1 MAGTPAAP
9 VRKGEARQAAAT
21 AHAQEP
27 AEEAGRTRGQKL
39 RFDPLADLGVAG
51 PADAVAQLEAGNTH
65 TPLRDRNAVSNTDVM
80 IMASG
85 LLKSANLA
93 VFELGMWQS
102 LAGR

>member
-1 MAGTPAAP
+1 MSSTDLSAGVDIAT
-9 VRKGEARQAAAT
+9 QAQQLT
-21 AHAQEP
+21 ALLEQAS
-27 AEEAGRTRGQKL
+27 AAGRGDALSPALLQ
-39 RFDPLADLGVAG
+39 DLMA
-51 PADAVAQLEAGNTH
+51 ALCRTYVAQLEAGNTH

-80 IMASG
+80 IMASA

>member
-1 MAGTPAAP
+1 MSGADPTGRAVGPGAQAQQLAAVLERTSAEGRGDALSPAQFQDLMAAMC
-9 VRKGEARQAAAT
+9 
-21 AHAQEP
+21 
-27 AEEAGRTRGQKL
+27 RTY
-39 RFDPLADLGVAG
+39 
-51 PADAVAQLEAGNTH
+51 VAQLEAGHTH

-80 IMASG
+80 IMASA

>member
-1 MAGTPAAP
+1 MSVADVTTQ
-9 VRKGEARQAAAT
+9 ARELTATLEQAAAEQRGDT
-21 AHAQEP
+21 LSPAQFQDLM
-27 AEEAGRTRGQKL
+27 AAMCRTY
-39 RFDPLADLGVAG
+39 
-51 PADAVAQLEAGNTH
+51 VAQLEAGHTH